1 MHNAVLDLAVLIR
14 LARQHRRQWQSALE
28 YFHQVV
34 GGGGGGGGVM
44 EEEGARDQEDK
55 RKAKGAPKT
64 PLGTLMKDA
73 PPDVRREYAEK
84 SAPLLLPRLS
94 CSLAAASIVS
104 LISYLFSGFPYGAR
118 RKCLSKKIRKAAAY
132 LNKVGWKSR
141 PRKDAPQ
148 ERYLQ
153 KGAWLKNTFWRME
166 DLKLEEVIEHMR
178 DKNPPQP
185 PGEPQ
190 SVPEPYELERFLPG
204 PFPGTLLLLLLLLLL
219 LYSPRSSTI
228 STSLSSPDA
237 TRNFQSTPRHWSR
250 APPRL
255 LSAMPRG
262 RASGTRSGR
271 EEGGRRRRGEER
283 RAELTADRAGAAAG
297 TAARSH
303 QGTARAPAAPE
314 ARG

>member
-14 LARQHRRQWQSALE
+14 LARQHRRQWQLIANE
-28 YFHQVV
+28 FREKA
-34 GGGGGGGGVM
+34 GGGGGGDVA
-44 EEEGARDQEDK
+44 EVNSE
-55 RKAKGAPKT
+55 KGKEKV

-262 RASGTRSGR
+262 RASGTRSGIVDR
-271 EEGGRRRRGEER
+271 SRGGGRRRRGEER

>member
-1 MHNAVLDLAVLIR
+1 MAEVN
-14 LARQHRRQWQSALE
+14 SKE
-28 YFHQVV
+28 
-34 GGGGGGGGVM
+34 
-44 EEEGARDQEDK
+44 
-55 RKAKGAPKT
+55 KGKEKV
-64 PLGTLMKDA
+64 PLGTLMKAA

-84 SAPLLLPRLS
+84 SASLLLLPRLS

-132 LNKVGWKSR
+132 LDKVGWKSR

-148 ERYLQ
+148 ERYLR
-153 KGAWLKNTFWRME
+153 KGTWLKNTFWRTE
-166 DLKLEEVIEHMR
+166 DLKLEEVIAHMLE
-178 DKNPPQP
+178 KNPPQP

-204 PFPGTLLLLLLLLLL
+204 PFPGTLLLLLH
-219 LYSPRSSTI
+219 SPRSSTI

-283 RAELTADRAGAAAG
+283 RAELTADRAGAAARAAAG